1 MTRVS
6 KCLQCSD
13 APLTM
18 DNDSK
23 VTFIDVMKHADP
35 CEECPHGQYTLSQL
49 RWLHLSFYEMKM
61 IKKHGPK
68 LEGKIRPCPIPK
80 WETQPEFWVPED
92 RVGETKT
99 KTSGFGGSFF
109 DRVKDHVNILDVAE
123 TITDLQG
130 MGNTL
135 TGKCPLHDEQSGRSF
150 VVWTETQ
157 TWRCFGRC
165 NIGGDVIKLVQEC
178 MERNIEWKKK
188 SHHSMQQKH

>member
-80 WETQPEFWVPED
+80 WETQPEFWVSDD

-99 KTSGFGGSFF
+99 KTSGFGGSF
-109 DRVKDHVNILDVAE
+109 L
-123 TITDLQG
+123 
-130 MGNTL
+130 
-135 TGKCPLHDEQSGRSF
+135 
-150 VVWTETQ
+150 
-157 TWRCFGRC
+157 
-165 NIGGDVIKLVQEC
+165 
-178 MERNIEWKKK
+178 IELKTT
-188 SHHSMQQKH
+188 